1 MRKSKQEAAKT
12 RERIVTVAAEEFRE
26 HGIVAT
32 GLSDLMSAAGLT
44 HGGFYR
50 HFDSKDELIK
60 EASAAALATILDGLA
75 GAASGKR
82 GRTGLKTVVARYLST
97 EHRDQPREGCP
108 LAALGSELARAD
120 AETRKAAT
128 AGFLRLVDILAEQFD
143 QTQPSE
149 AKKKAL
155 AAAVTM
161 IGALTM
167 SRIVTDAALSKS
179 VLRQAE
185 ESLTSLGVASREPMP
200 E

>member
-26 HGIVAT
+26 RGIAAT
-32 GLSDLMSAAGLT
+32 GLADLMSAAGLT

-50 HFDSKDELIK
+50 HFDSKNELVK
-60 EASAAALATILDGLA
+60 EASAAALAAILDGLA
-75 GAASGKR
+75 AAASGKR
-82 GRTGLKTVVARYLST
+82 RRTGLKKVAAQYLST
-97 EHRDQPREGCP
+97 RHRDNPREGCP

-120 AETRKAAT
+120 AETRNAAT
-128 AGFLRLVDILAEQFD
+128 AGFLRLVDILADQFD
-143 QTQPSE
+143 QTHPSE
-149 AKKKAL
+149 GKKKSIV
-155 AAAVTM
+155 AAVTM

-179 VLRQAE
+179 LLRNAVE
-185 ESLTSLGVASREPMP
+185 CLTSSGGVSWEPKS

>member
-26 HGIVAT
+26 HGLVAT
-32 GLSDLMSAAGLT
+32 GLADLMSAAGLT

-60 EASAAALATILDGLA
+60 EASAAAFATILDGLA
-75 GAASGKR
+75 TAAKR
-82 GRTGLKTVVARYLST
+82 GRTGLKSVAAKYLST
-97 EHRDQPREGCP
+97 EHRDHPREGCP

-120 AETRKAAT
+120 AEIRDAAT
-128 AGFLRLVDILAEQFD
+128 AGFLRLVDILAEQFE
-143 QTQPSE
+143 QTHPSE
-149 AKKKAL
+149 AKKKASV
-155 AAAVTM
+155 AAVTM

-179 VLRQAE
+179 LLRNAE
-185 ESLTSLGVASREPMP
+185 ECLTSSGGGSWEPMS

>member
-12 RERIVTVAAEEFRE
+12 RERIVMAAAAEFRE

-32 GLSDLMSAAGLT
+32 GLAELMSAAGLT

-60 EASAAALATILDGLA
+60 EASAAAFATILDGLA
-75 GAASGKR
+75 AAAAGKP
-82 GRTGLKTVVARYLST
+82 GRARLKTIAAKYLST
-97 EHRDQPREGCP
+97 EHRDHPREGCP

-120 AETRKAAT
+120 SGVRNAAT

-143 QTQPSE
+143 PTRPSE
-149 AKKKAL
+149 GKKKAIV
-155 AAAVTM
+155 AAATM

-179 VLRQAE
+179 LLRNVE
-185 ESLTSLGVASREPMP
+185 GCLTSLGCASSEPTP

>member
-26 HGIVAT
+26 HGLVAT
-32 GLSDLMSAAGLT
+32 GLADLMSAAGLT

-60 EASAAALATILDGLA
+60 EASAAALAAMLDGLA
-75 GAASGKR
+75 AASGKL
-82 GRTGLKTVVARYLST
+82 GRTGLKTVAAKYLST
-97 EHRDQPREGCP
+97 EHRDHPREGCP

-120 AETRKAAT
+120 AETRNAAT

-143 QTQPSE
+143 PTHPSE
-149 AKKKAL
+149 GKKKAIV
-155 AAAVTM
+155 AAVTM

-179 VLRQAE
+179 LLRNVE
-185 ESLTSLGVASREPMP
+185 KCLTSSGCASST
-200 E
+200 

>member
-32 GLSDLMSAAGLT
+32 GLADLMSAAGLT

-50 HFDSKDELIK
+50 HFDSKDELVK
-60 EASAAALATILDGLA
+60 EASTAALTAILDGLA
-75 GAASGKR
+75 AVAAGKR
-82 GRTGLKTVVARYLST
+82 GRTGLKNVAAKYLST
-97 EHRDQPREGCP
+97 EHRDHPREGCP

-120 AETRKAAT
+120 AEIRDAAT
-128 AGFLRLVDILAEQFD
+128 AGFLRLVGILAKQFD
-143 QTQPSE
+143 QTHPSE
-149 AKKKAL
+149 GKKKASV
-155 AAAVTM
+155 AAVTM

-167 SRIVTDAALSKS
+167 SRMVTDAALSKS
-179 VLRQAE
+179 LLRNALE
-185 ESLTSLGVASREPMP
+185 CLTNSGAASWEPWS

>member
-26 HGIVAT
+26 RGIAAT
-32 GLSDLMSAAGLT
+32 GLADLMSAAGLT

-60 EASAAALATILDGLA
+60 EASAAALATVLDGLA
-75 GAASGKR
+75 AAASGKR
-82 GRTGLKTVVARYLST
+82 GRIGLKKVAAKYLST
-97 EHRDQPREGCP
+97 EHRDHPREGCL
-108 LAALGSELARAD
+108 LASLGSELARS
-120 AETRKAAT
+120 EPEIRNAAT
-128 AGFLRLVDILAEQFD
+128 AGFLRLVDILAEQFNE
-143 QTQPSE
+143 THPSE
-149 AKKKAL
+149 RKKKAIV
-155 AAAVTM
+155 AAATM

-179 VLRQAE
+179 LLRNAE
-185 ESLTSLGVASREPMP
+185 ECLTRSGGASWGPMS

>member
-32 GLSDLMSAAGLT
+32 GLADLMSAAGLT

-60 EASAAALATILDGLA
+60 EASAAALATMLDGLA
-75 GAASGKR
+75 AAAGRR
-82 GRTGLKTVVARYLST
+82 GRTGLKTVAAKYLST
-97 EHRDQPREGCP
+97 EHRDHPREGCP

-120 AETRKAAT
+120 AEIRDAAT

-143 QTQPSE
+143 PTHPSE
-149 AKKKAL
+149 GKKKASV
-155 AAAVTM
+155 AAVTM

-167 SRIVTDAALSKS
+167 SRIVTDAALSNS
-179 VLRQAE
+179 ILRNAE
-185 ESLTSLGVASREPMP
+185 ECLTSSGGASWEPMS